1 MLNYGTA
8 DIYLTNR
15 DYFSDK
21 IISFFL
27 FGLLINGLGFPIDK
41 ILIFPLIFFLIL
53 LSAFQIKIHYL
64 NLSVLLFWFLLAIF
78 SSLYNQTFKPMIFY
92 PVVGVFFVFVIT
104 QVDWLKH
111 LHKVLFL
118 FIFISFCFGI
128 MAYFIGPNIA
138 VTTLQTKGIAFLLPF
153 KGFTTTVQTFGTIC
167 LLWIILN
174 FEIGKK
180 KFGLQFFIVL

>member
-8 DIYLTNR
+8 DLYLKNR

-27 FGLLINGLGFPIDK
+27 LGLLINGLGFPIDK
-41 ILIFPLIFFLIL
+41 ILIFPCIFFLII

-64 NLSVLLFWFLLAIF
+64 NLSVLLFWFFLAIF
-78 SSLYNQTFKPMIFY
+78 SSFYNQTFKPMIFY

-104 QVDWLKH
+104 QVHWIKNFH
-111 LHKVLFL
+111 RVLFL
-118 FIFISFCFGI
+118 YILISFCFGI

-138 VTTLQTKGIAFLLPF
+138 VTSLQEKGIAFLLP
-153 KGFTTTVQTFGTIC
+153 
-167 LLWIILN
+167 
-174 FEIGKK
+174 
-180 KFGLQFFIVL
+180 